1 MEYFANYI
9 NLNDFSIREKYDEFA
24 RNMHKYAIAL
34 DAERMTKYAE
44 EVERGELTVTEFLS
58 VMHYGDMVYM
68 EWNADKDTYTIVPF
82 TILINNRDDVTDVY
96 VFHNF
101 AEDEQ
106 LQFKRFSEWIEKCGY
121 NVKDNIVKLSDENG
135 VMLVQNRKSAIIYN
149 NDIYG
154 LR

>member
-1 MEYFANYI
+1 MEYSANYI
-9 NLNDFSIREKYDEFA
+9 NLNDFSVRDKYDEFA

-68 EWNADKDTYTIVPF
+68 EWNADKDSYVIVPF
-82 TILINNRDDVTDVY
+82 TVLRNKHDDITDVY

-106 LQFKRFSEWIEKCGY
+106 LQFGHFSEWIEKCGY
-121 NVKDNIVKLSDENG
+121 NVKDNIVKLPDENG